1 MTEHFFLVLPPN
13 SKYYAEYYY
22 KSSTN
27 AQLTSSSYFIGYAI
41 SAHKTHPNY
50 ENTHASSAIFRF
62 PLLTSQTRR
71 DVTHKKLNEI
81 KAQQNFL
88 PIHWK
93 CSPDPVLGIDRLV
106 VHTPSIFGVKA
117 LIWLQ
122 LKTFFYFIE

>member
-1 MTEHFFLVLPPN
+1 MTEHFFLVLPTN

-27 AQLTSSSYFIGYAI
+27 AQLTRAQAI
-41 SAHKTHPNY
+41 SLAMQYQLIKHIPTMRD
-50 ENTHASSAIFRF
+50 THASSAIFRF
-62 PLLTSQTRR
+62 PLLTVTSQTRR

-93 CSPDPVLGIDRLV
+93 CSPDPVL
-106 VHTPSIFGVKA
+106 
-117 LIWLQ
+117 
-122 LKTFFYFIE
+122 